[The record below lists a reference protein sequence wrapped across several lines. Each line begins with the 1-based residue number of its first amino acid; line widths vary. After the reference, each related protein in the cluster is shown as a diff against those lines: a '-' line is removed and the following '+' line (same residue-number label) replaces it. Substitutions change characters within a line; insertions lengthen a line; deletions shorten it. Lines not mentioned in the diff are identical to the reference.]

1 MGIESLLRFGVKLQ
15 DEFHIREVIPQASID
30 GFAGIGKVLS
40 LTGIRRPL
48 ALAKILA
55 GSYTLKQPPHNA
67 ILVNKSVNTK

>member
-1 MGIESLLRFGVKLQ
+1 MRIESLLGLGVKLQ
-15 DEFHIREVIPQASID
+15 DQFHVGEVIPQASIN
-30 GFAGIGKVLS
+30 GFAGVRKVLG
-40 LTGIRRPL
+40 LTGVRRPL